1 MNLAAIEKTKR
12 KNIIELQY
20 CTGMSPREIKKIK
33 LNKISFIFFSISKKL
48 GREGL

>member
-12 KNIIELQY
+12 KNITELHESE
-20 CTGMSPREIKKIK
+20 GNKK
-33 LNKISFIFFSISKKL
+33 NKIEKISFFSISKKL